1 MSPEKFKKVVDLCNQ
16 ISNIT
21 YENLTKI
28 IRLEKTGSAT
38 GARKLDDSDQNDID
52 SWMGGGTCFSMTW
65 HLYQA
70 LTDMGFKP
78 RLVMGH
84 KRKERN
90 IHCALILPDPD
101 DSVVTPGQLFS
112 TNVTPTSM
120 SSRPCAGTGS
130 PLSSLTPSA
139 SDSKA
144 RSCQQV
150 NLLSR
155 HSPLSSLTPSASDSK
170 ARSCQQVNL
179 LSRHSP
185 LSSLVS
191 SLSSNS
197 YLLDP
202 GYLIFDPLPM
212 PLPQPFGTGEAFFPL
227 SPNCVR
233 LVRPTLES
241 MELWTGGAGAPM
253 KLRFEYP
260 VEGVS
265 VEEFKHHWNESF
277 YREMM
282 TYPVLNRLDREKGV
296 QYYYQKGN
304 LVVRS
309 STGSQ
314 MTRIDPADRVQTL
327 SDIFKLSPT
336 IIEKAL
342 NILEKK

>member
-1 MSPEKFKKVVDLCNQ
+1 MTPENMKKVVDLCNQ

-28 IRLEKTGSAT
+28 IRLEQTGSAT

-101 DSVVTPGQLFS
+101 DSVVTQ
-112 TNVTPTSM
+112 
-120 SSRPCAGTGS
+120 
-130 PLSSLTPSA
+130 SA
-139 SDSKA
+139 S
-144 RSCQQV
+144 
-150 NLLSR
+150 
-155 HSPLSSLTPSASDSK
+155 LSSLTPSASDSK

-202 GYLIFDPLPM
+202 GYLIFDPLQM

-282 TYPVLNRLDREKGV
+282 TYPVLNRLDREKGI

-304 LVVRS
+304 LVVRNA
-309 STGSQ
+309 TGSK
-314 MTRIDPADRVQTL
+314 MTKIEPADRVQTL
-327 SDIFKLSPT
+327 SDIFKLSPA
-336 IIEKAL
+336 IIEQAL
-342 NILEKK
+342 QILEKKH

>member
-1 MSPEKFKKVVDLCNQ
+1 MSPENMKKVVDLCNQ

-28 IRLEKTGSAT
+28 IRLEQTGSAT

-101 DSVVTPGQLFS
+101 PSTPSLRLSAQDDTALRSPLYNTVTPAPVPGPDS
-112 TNVTPTSM
+112 
-120 SSRPCAGTGS
+120 CK
-130 PLSSLTPSA
+130 TPS
-139 SDSKA
+139 
-144 RSCQQV
+144 Q
-150 NLLSR
+150 
-155 HSPLSSLTPSASDSK
+155 
-170 ARSCQQVNL
+170 
-179 LSRHSP
+179 HSP

-191 SLSSNS
+191 RLSSTS

-309 STGSQ
+309 SSGSQ
-314 MTRIDPADRVQTL
+314 MTKIAPADRVQTL
-327 SDIFKLSPT
+327 SDIFKLSPD
-336 IIEKAL
+336 IIERAL

>member
-1 MSPEKFKKVVDLCNQ
+1 MKKVVDLCNQ

-28 IRLEKTGSAT
+28 IRLEQTGSAT

-112 TNVTPTSM
+112 TNVTPTSV
-120 SSRPCAGTGS
+120 PGA
-130 PLSSLTPSA
+130 
-139 SDSKA
+139 
-144 RSCQQV
+144 
-150 NLLSR
+150 
-155 HSPLSSLTPSASDSK
+155 
-170 ARSCQQVNL
+170 
-179 LSRHSP
+179 P

-191 SLSSNS
+191 NLSSNS

-202 GYLIFDPLPM
+202 GYLIFDPLQM

-282 TYPVLNRLDREKGV
+282 TYPVLNRLDREKGI

-309 STGSQ
+309 STGSK
-314 MTRIDPADRVQTL
+314 MTKIEPADRVQTL
-327 SDIFKLSPT
+327 SDIFKLSPS
-336 IIEKAL
+336 IIEQAL
-342 NILEKK
+342 QILEKKH

>member
-1 MSPEKFKKVVDLCNQ
+1 MTPENMKKVVDLCNQ

-28 IRLEKTGSAT
+28 IRLEQTGSAT

-65 HLYQA
+65 HMYQA

-101 DSVVTPGQLFS
+101 PSTPSLRLSAQDDTALH
-112 TNVTPTSM
+112 
-120 SSRPCAGTGS
+120 A
-130 PLSSLTPSA
+130 PLSSL
-139 SDSKA
+139 
-144 RSCQQV
+144 V
-150 NLLSR
+150 
-155 HSPLSSLTPSASDSK
+155 
-170 ARSCQQVNL
+170 
-179 LSRHSP
+179 SP

-191 SLSSNS
+191 SLSFDALYPKATIGSDLIAHTS

-202 GYLIFDPLPM
+202 GYLIFDPLQM

-282 TYPVLNRLDREKGV
+282 TYPVLNRLDREKGI

-309 STGSQ
+309 STGSK
-314 MTRIDPADRVQTL
+314 MTKIEPADRVQTL
-327 SDIFKLSPT
+327 SDIFKLSPS
-336 IIEKAL
+336 IIEQAL
-342 NILEKK
+342 QILEKKH

>member
-1 MSPEKFKKVVDLCNQ
+1 MTPENMKKVVDLCNQ

-28 IRLEKTGSAT
+28 IRLEQTGSAT

-65 HLYQA
+65 HLYQT

-101 DSVVTPGQLFS
+101 SNVTLEAHSADRAHNGSYRSLHSLQDDKSNLFS
-112 TNVTPTSM
+112 TNVSPASV
-120 SSRPCAGTGS
+120 PGS
-130 PLSSLTPSA
+130 
-139 SDSKA
+139 
-144 RSCQQV
+144 V
-150 NLLSR
+150 
-155 HSPLSSLTPSASDSK
+155 
-170 ARSCQQVNL
+170 
-179 LSRHSP
+179 
-185 LSSLVS
+185 
-191 SLSSNS
+191 LSSNS

-202 GYLIFDPLPM
+202 GYLIFDPLQM

-282 TYPVLNRLDREKGV
+282 TYPVLNRLDREKGI

-314 MTRIDPADRVQTL
+314 MKRIEPADRVQTL
-327 SDIFKLSPT
+327 SDIFKLSPS
-336 IIEKAL
+336 IIEQAL
-342 NILEKK
+342 QILEKKH

>member
-1 MSPEKFKKVVDLCNQ
+1 MSPENMKKVVDLCNQ

-28 IRLEKTGSAT
+28 IRLEQTGSAT

-90 IHCALILPDPD
+90 IHCALILSDPD
-101 DSVVTPGQLFS
+101 E
-112 TNVTPTSM
+112 
-120 SSRPCAGTGS
+120 
-130 PLSSLTPSA
+130 
-139 SDSKA
+139 
-144 RSCQQV
+144 
-150 NLLSR
+150 
-155 HSPLSSLTPSASDSK
+155 SPLSSLTPSASDSK

-191 SLSSNS
+191 SLSSNTSYPKATEGSDLIAHSS

-327 SDIFKLSPT
+327 SDIFKLSPS
-336 IIEKAL
+336 IIEQAL
-342 NILEKK
+342 QILEKKH

>member
-1 MSPEKFKKVVDLCNQ
+1 MTPENMKKVVDLCNQ

-28 IRLEKTGSAT
+28 IRLEQTGSAT

-65 HLYQA
+65 HMYQA

-101 DSVVTPGQLFS
+101 PS
-112 TNVTPTSM
+112 T
-120 SSRPCAGTGS
+120 
-130 PLSSLTPSA
+130 SSLRLSA
-139 SDSKA
+139 QDDTA
-144 RSCQQV
+144 
-150 NLLSR
+150 L
-155 HSPLSSLTPSASDSK
+155 HA
-170 ARSCQQVNL
+170 
-179 LSRHSP
+179 P

-191 SLSSNS
+191 PLSFDALYPKATIGSDLIAHTS

-202 GYLIFDPLPM
+202 GYLIFDPLQM
-212 PLPQPFGTGEAFFPL
+212 PLPQPFDTGEAFFPL

-282 TYPVLNRLDREKGV
+282 TYPVLNRLDREKGI

-309 STGSQ
+309 STGSK
-314 MTRIDPADRVQTL
+314 MTKIEPADRVQTL
-327 SDIFKLSPT
+327 SDIFKLSPS
-336 IIEKAL
+336 IIEHAL
-342 NILEKK
+342 QILEKKH

>member
-1 MSPEKFKKVVDLCNQ
+1 MTPENMKKVVDLCNQ

-28 IRLEKTGSAT
+28 IRLEQTGSAT

-65 HLYQA
+65 HMYQA

-112 TNVTPTSM
+112 TNVTPTSV
-120 SSRPCAGTGS
+120 PGA
-130 PLSSLTPSA
+130 
-139 SDSKA
+139 
-144 RSCQQV
+144 
-150 NLLSR
+150 
-155 HSPLSSLTPSASDSK
+155 
-170 ARSCQQVNL
+170 
-179 LSRHSP
+179 P

-202 GYLIFDPLPM
+202 GYLIFDPLQM
-212 PLPQPFGTGEAFFPL
+212 PLPQPFDTGEAFFPL

-282 TYPVLNRLDREKGV
+282 TYPVLNRLDREKGI

-309 STGSQ
+309 STGSK
-314 MTRIDPADRVQTL
+314 MTKIEPADRVQTL
-327 SDIFKLSPT
+327 SDIFKLSPS
-336 IIEKAL
+336 IIEQAL
-342 NILEKK
+342 QILEKKH

>member
-1 MSPEKFKKVVDLCNQ
+1 MARPHSSHLIAHTCMSPENFKKVVDLCNQ

-28 IRLEKTGSAT
+28 IRLEQTGSAT

-90 IHCALILPDPD
+90 IHCALILLDLD
-101 DSVVTPGQLFS
+101 
-112 TNVTPTSM
+112 
-120 SSRPCAGTGS
+120 A
-130 PLSSLTPSA
+130 
-139 SDSKA
+139 
-144 RSCQQV
+144 
-150 NLLSR
+150 
-155 HSPLSSLTPSASDSK
+155 
-170 ARSCQQVNL
+170 
-179 LSRHSP
+179 
-185 LSSLVS
+185 
-191 SLSSNS
+191 LSSNALYPKATEGSDLIAHTS

-212 PLPQPFGTGEAFFPL
+212 PLPQPFGSGEAFFPL

-282 TYPVLNRLDREKGV
+282 TYPVLNRLDREKGI

-304 LVVRS
+304 LVVRNA
-309 STGSQ
+309 TGSQ
-314 MTRIDPADRVQTL
+314 MTKIAPADRVQTL
-327 SDIFKLSPT
+327 SDIFKLSPD
-336 IIEKAL
+336 IIERAL

>member
-1 MSPEKFKKVVDLCNQ
+1 MSPENMKKVVDLCNQ

-28 IRLEKTGSAT
+28 IRLEQTGSAT

-65 HLYQA
+65 HLYQT

-101 DSVVTPGQLFS
+101 PS
-112 TNVTPTSM
+112 
-120 SSRPCAGTGS
+120 
-130 PLSSLTPSA
+130 TPSLRLSA
-139 SDSKA
+139 QDDTS
-144 RSCQQV
+144 R
-150 NLLSR
+150 LL
-155 HSPLSSLTPSASDSK
+155 
-170 ARSCQQVNL
+170 
-179 LSRHSP
+179 
-185 LSSLVS
+185 
-191 SLSSNS
+191 SNS

-202 GYLIFDPLPM
+202 GYLIFDPLQM

-327 SDIFKLSPT
+327 SDIFKLSPS
-336 IIEKAL
+336 IIEQAL
-342 NILEKK
+342 QILEKKH

>member
-1 MSPEKFKKVVDLCNQ
+1 MTERFMRPEDWKKVTELCDRL
-16 ISNIT
+16 SNVT

-38 GARKLDDSDQNDID
+38 GARNLDDSDQNDID

-65 HLYQA
+65 HLYQT

-90 IHCALILPDPD
+90 IHCALILPDLD
-101 DSVVTPGQLFS
+101 ERTLALDERRKENSVPWLVDRVQG
-112 TNVTPTSM
+112 TSGAV
-120 SSRPCAGTGS
+120 RS
-130 PLSSLTPSA
+130 PLSS
-139 SDSKA
+139 KE
-144 RSCQQV
+144 
-150 NLLSR
+150 
-155 HSPLSSLTPSASDSK
+155 
-170 ARSCQQVNL
+170 
-179 LSRHSP
+179 
-185 LSSLVS
+185 
-191 SLSSNS
+191 

-212 PLPQPFGTGEAFFPL
+212 PEPAPFGTGESFFPL
-227 SPNCVR
+227 NPNCVR
-233 LVRPTLES
+233 LVRPTLDS
-241 MELWTGGAGAPM
+241 MELWTGGAGGPM

-282 TYPVLNRLDREKGV
+282 TYPVLNRLDRQLGV

-304 LVVRS
+304 LVIRDKA
-309 STGSQ
+309 GSKMQ
-314 MTRIDPADRVQTL
+314 RIEPADRVKTL
-327 SDIFKLSPT
+327 SDIFKLSPA
-336 IIEKAL
+336 IIEQAL
-342 NILEKK
+342 DILDKK

>member
-1 MSPEKFKKVVDLCNQ
+1 MTPENMKKVVDLCNQ

-28 IRLEKTGSAT
+28 IRLEQTGSAT

-101 DSVVTPGQLFS
+101 D
-112 TNVTPTSM
+112 
-120 SSRPCAGTGS
+120 
-130 PLSSLTPSA
+130 
-139 SDSKA
+139 
-144 RSCQQV
+144 
-150 NLLSR
+150 
-155 HSPLSSLTPSASDSK
+155 
-170 ARSCQQVNL
+170 
-179 LSRHSP
+179 

-191 SLSSNS
+191 RLSSNS

-202 GYLIFDPLPM
+202 GYLIFDPLQM
-212 PLPQPFGTGEAFFPL
+212 PLPQPFGSGEAFFPL

-304 LVVRS
+304 LVVRNA
-309 STGSQ
+309 TGSK
-314 MTRIDPADRVQTL
+314 MTKIEPADRVQTL
-327 SDIFKLSPT
+327 SDIFKLSPS
-336 IIEKAL
+336 IIESAPIVDPQSFTSTAL
-342 NILEKK
+342 MLYRYLSSSQIQGVWGVSLAWLSAL

>member
-1 MSPEKFKKVVDLCNQ
+1 MTPENMKKVVDLCNQ

-28 IRLEKTGSAT
+28 IRLEQTGSAT

-65 HLYQA
+65 HLYQT

-101 DSVVTPGQLFS
+101 QLGVRNSEFGI
-112 TNVTPTSM
+112 N
-120 SSRPCAGTGS
+120 SSFLNPN
-130 PLSSLTPSA
+130 
-139 SDSKA
+139 SDL
-144 RSCQQV
+144 Q
-150 NLLSR
+150 
-155 HSPLSSLTPSASDSK
+155 T
-170 ARSCQQVNL
+170 
-179 LSRHSP
+179 
-185 LSSLVS
+185 
-191 SLSSNS
+191 SNS
-197 YLLDP
+197 SFLNPNSEFLLDP
-202 GYLIFDPLPM
+202 GYLIFDPLLM
-212 PLPQPFGTGEAFFPL
+212 PLPQPLGTGEAFFPL

-304 LVVRS
+304 LVVRNA
-309 STGSQ
+309 TGSQ
-314 MTRIDPADRVQTL
+314 MTKIAPADRVQTL
-327 SDIFKLSPT
+327 SDIFKLSPD

-342 NILEKK
+342 NILEKNK

>member
-1 MSPEKFKKVVDLCNQ
+1 MSPENFKKVVDLCNQ

-28 IRLEKTGSAT
+28 IRLEQTGSAT

-65 HLYQA
+65 HLYQT
-70 LTDMGFKP
+70 LSDMGFKP

-101 DSVVTPGQLFS
+101 ADSAVT
-112 TNVTPTSM
+112 
-120 SSRPCAGTGS
+120 
-130 PLSSLTPSA
+130 PLSS
-139 SDSKA
+139 
-144 RSCQQV
+144 
-150 NLLSR
+150 NEF
-155 HSPLSSLTPSASDSK
+155 
-170 ARSCQQVNL
+170 
-179 LSRHSP
+179 
-185 LSSLVS
+185 
-191 SLSSNS
+191 
-197 YLLDP
+197 LLDP
-202 GYLIFDPLPM
+202 GYLIFDPLQM

-233 LVRPTLES
+233 LVRPTMES

-304 LVVRS
+304 LVVRNA
-309 STGSQ
+309 TGSQ
-314 MTRIDPADRVQTL
+314 MTKIAPADRVQTL
-327 SDIFKLSPT
+327 SDIFKLSPD
-336 IIEKAL
+336 IIERAL
-342 NILEKK
+342 RILEKK

>member
-1 MSPEKFKKVVDLCNQ
+1 MKKVVDLCNQ

-28 IRLEKTGSAT
+28 IRLEQTGSAT

-101 DSVVTPGQLFS
+101 PSTPSLRLSAQDDTALRSPLYNAVTPAPVPGPDS
-112 TNVTPTSM
+112 
-120 SSRPCAGTGS
+120 CK
-130 PLSSLTPSA
+130 TPS
-139 SDSKA
+139 
-144 RSCQQV
+144 Q
-150 NLLSR
+150 
-155 HSPLSSLTPSASDSK
+155 
-170 ARSCQQVNL
+170 
-179 LSRHSP
+179 HSP

-191 SLSSNS
+191 RLSSNTPYFKATEGSDLIAHSS

-309 STGSQ
+309 SSGSQ
-314 MTRIDPADRVQTL
+314 MTKIAPADRVQTL
-327 SDIFKLSPT
+327 SDIFKLSPD

-342 NILEKK
+342 NILEKR

>member
-1 MSPEKFKKVVDLCNQ
+1 MTPESMKKVVDLCNQ

-28 IRLEKTGSAT
+28 IRLEQTGSAT

-65 HLYQA
+65 HLYQT

-120 SSRPCAGTGS
+120 SSRPCAGTG
-130 PLSSLTPSA
+130 A
-139 SDSKA
+139 
-144 RSCQQV
+144 
-150 NLLSR
+150 
-155 HSPLSSLTPSASDSK
+155 
-170 ARSCQQVNL
+170 
-179 LSRHSP
+179 P

-202 GYLIFDPLPM
+202 GYLIFDPLLM

-304 LVVRS
+304 LVVRNA
-309 STGSQ
+309 TGSQ
-314 MTRIDPADRVQTL
+314 MTKIAPADRVQTL
-327 SDIFKLSPT
+327 SDIFKLSPD

-342 NILEKK
+342 NILEKNK

>member
-1 MSPEKFKKVVDLCNQ
+1 MTPENMKKVVDLCNQ

-28 IRLEKTGSAT
+28 IRLEQTGSAT

-65 HLYQA
+65 HLYQT

-101 DSVVTPGQLFS
+101 PS
-112 TNVTPTSM
+112 
-120 SSRPCAGTGS
+120 
-130 PLSSLTPSA
+130 TPSL
-139 SDSKA
+139 
-144 RSCQQV
+144 R
-150 NLLSR
+150 LSAQDDTAL
-155 HSPLSSLTPSASDSK
+155 HA
-170 ARSCQQVNL
+170 
-179 LSRHSP
+179 P

-191 SLSSNS
+191 PLSFDALYPKATIGSDLIAHTS

-202 GYLIFDPLPM
+202 GYLIFDPLQM
-212 PLPQPFGTGEAFFPL
+212 PLPQPFGAGEAFFPL

-282 TYPVLNRLDREKGV
+282 TYPVLNRLDREKGI

-309 STGSQ
+309 STGSK
-314 MTRIDPADRVQTL
+314 MTKIEPADRVQTL
-327 SDIFKLSPT
+327 SDIFKLSPS
-336 IIEKAL
+336 IIEQAL
-342 NILEKK
+342 QILEKKH

>member
-1 MSPEKFKKVVDLCNQ
+1 MKKVVDLCNQ

-28 IRLEKTGSAT
+28 IRLEQTGSAT

-65 HLYQA
+65 HMYQA

-112 TNVTPTSM
+112 TNVTPTSV
-120 SSRPCAGTGS
+120 PGA
-130 PLSSLTPSA
+130 
-139 SDSKA
+139 
-144 RSCQQV
+144 
-150 NLLSR
+150 
-155 HSPLSSLTPSASDSK
+155 
-170 ARSCQQVNL
+170 
-179 LSRHSP
+179 P

-202 GYLIFDPLPM
+202 GYLIFDPLQM
-212 PLPQPFGTGEAFFPL
+212 PLPQPFDTGEAFFPL

-282 TYPVLNRLDREKGV
+282 TYPVLNRLDREKGI

-304 LVVRS
+304 LVVRNA
-309 STGSQ
+309 TGSK
-314 MTRIDPADRVQTL
+314 MTKIEPADRVQTL
-327 SDIFKLSPT
+327 SDIFKLSPS
-336 IIEKAL
+336 IIEQAL
-342 NILEKK
+342 QILEKKR

>member
-1 MSPEKFKKVVDLCNQ
+1 MSPENMKKVVDLCNQ

-28 IRLEKTGSAT
+28 IRLEQTGSAT

-112 TNVTPTSM
+112 TNVTPTSV
-120 SSRPCAGTGS
+120 PG
-130 PLSSLTPSA
+130 
-139 SDSKA
+139 
-144 RSCQQV
+144 
-150 NLLSR
+150 
-155 HSPLSSLTPSASDSK
+155 
-170 ARSCQQVNL
+170 
-179 LSRHSP
+179 SP

-212 PLPQPFGTGEAFFPL
+212 PLPQPFGAGEAFFPL

-233 LVRPTLES
+233 LVRPMLES

-309 STGSQ
+309 SSGSQ

-327 SDIFKLSPT
+327 SDIFKLSPS
-336 IIEKAL
+336 IIEQAL
-342 NILEKK
+342 QILEKKH

>member
-1 MSPEKFKKVVDLCNQ
+1 MSPENMKKVVDLCNQ

-28 IRLEKTGSAT
+28 IRLEQTGSAT

-101 DSVVTPGQLFS
+101 ASLI
-112 TNVTPTSM
+112 TNHQPLTTENLPASDN
-120 SSRPCAGTGS
+120 SRE
-130 PLSSLTPSA
+130 PSA
-139 SDSKA
+139 MSDEF
-144 RSCQQV
+144 
-150 NLLSR
+150 N
-155 HSPLSSLTPSASDSK
+155 H
-170 ARSCQQVNL
+170 
-179 LSRHSP
+179 

-191 SLSSNS
+191 HLSSNTPYFKATGGSDLIAHSS

-241 MELWTGGAGAPM
+241 MELWTGGVGAPM

-265 VEEFKHHWNESF
+265 VDEFKHHWNESF

-309 STGSQ
+309 SSGSQ
-314 MTRIDPADRVQTL
+314 MTKIAPADRVQTL
-327 SDIFKLSPT
+327 SDIFKLSPD
-336 IIEKAL
+336 IIERAL
-342 NILEKK
+342 NILEKRK